1 MVASRG
7 LGRTLN
13 GQALSSWRS
22 RPRRRLLVLM
32 AGISLLLFLLGTPTQ
47 RPLVSGVGLLA
58 YGVTAVMLRITTRG
72 VADYPDGVLDER
84 QVVVRNA
91 AYLNAYRAIGGLIA
105 LLAIGFVCA
114 RILGGGALAADWV
127 EQALFSLLF
136 SAIVAPSC
144 VVAWTE
150 KEG

>member
-1 MVASRG
+1 
-7 LGRTLN
+7 
-13 GQALSSWRS
+13 
-22 RPRRRLLVLM
+22 M
-32 AGISLLLFLLGTPTQ
+32 AGISLLLFLIGLPMQT
-47 RPLVSGVGLLA
+47 PLVTVAGLLG

-84 QVVVRNA
+84 QVMVRNA

-105 LLAIGFVCA
+105 LLAIGLLCA
-114 RILGGGALAADWV
+114 RIFGGEAPAAEWV

-136 SAIVAPSC
+136 TAIVAPSC